1 MSNEAWGLAGFAAVL
16 ALIMVR
22 VPIGIAMGVIGAG
35 GTWLLGGFDTFRF
48 GLGTAP
54 FNALFPYS
62 LSVLPLFIMMGVFAA
77 YSGMSRNL
85 FVGANAF
92 VGHRP
97 GGLAVATIGA
107 SAMFGAVC
115 GSSLATAA
123 TMSKVALPEMKSRG
137 YGEGLATGAVAAGG
151 TLGIMI
157 PPSIPLALYGLLT
170 QTSIGALYAAA
181 ILPGLLGAALYMSA
195 VWVTTWRSPAV
206 GPAGDRYTWRQRV
219 DALVQIWDVLALFVL
234 VLGGLFLG
242 WFSPTEAAA
251 VGVAGAVALTAIR
264 GRLTREFVKTSL
276 WDTALSMGLI
286 FLILIGAG
294 IFGFFIDL
302 SGLPQAS
309 VAFVQ
314 GLDVG
319 RFWVLVVILV
329 GYLILG
335 CLLDSLSMLLLTI
348 PIFFPIVMGL
358 DFWGLNETSKAIWF
372 GILALMVVEIGLI
385 TPPVGMNVFIINSMA
400 RDVPMIETFRGV
412 APFLVSDFARVAL
425 LLFVPAVALVAL
437 KL

>member
-1 MSNEAWGLAGFAAVL
+1 MSNELWGLLGFAAVL

-22 VPIGIAMGVIGAG
+22 LPIGIAMGLIGAG

-48 GLGTAP
+48 ALGTAP

-92 VGHRP
+92 VGHRR
-97 GGLAVATIGA
+97 GGLAVATISA
-107 SAMFGAVC
+107 SAVFGAVC

-123 TMSKVALPEMKSRG
+123 TMAKVALPEMKSRG

-181 ILPGLLGAALYMSA
+181 ILPGLLGAALYMAA
-195 VWVTTWRSPAV
+195 VWVTTWRKPEI
-206 GPAGDRYTWRQRV
+206 GPAGDRYTWRQRL
-219 DALVQIWDVLALFVL
+219 DALVQVWDVLALFVL
-234 VLGGLFLG
+234 VLGGLFRG

-251 VGVAGAVALTAIR
+251 VGVAGAVVLTAIR
-264 GRLTREFVKTSL
+264 GRLTAEFIRTSL

-309 VAFVQ
+309 VSFVQ
-314 GLDVG
+314 GLTVG
-319 RFWVLVVILV
+319 KFWILIVILA
-329 GYLILG
+329 GYLVLG

-348 PIFFPIVMGL
+348 SFVFPVIQRLGFDAV
-358 DFWGLNETSKAIWF
+358 WF
-372 GILALMVVEIGLI
+372 GILMVTVIEIGLI
-385 TPPVGMNVFIINSMA
+385 HPPFGMNLFVVQASQPGLKLGT
-400 RDVPMIETFRGV
+400 VVKGV
-412 APFLVSDFARVAL
+412 LPFLAADFVRLTL
-425 LLFVPAVALVAL
+425 LVVFPAITLVFATAVA
-437 KL
+437 K